1 MKDAIEDTLGA
12 DAAALISEVASQ
24 TVFDSINAGDDKLV
38 NGFKVTLTKADGS
51 TEEVTVNSVRFVYLY
66 TETALKTEVATKIAD
81 ITSAGTVNSETGAT
95 PEAKLT
101 ALLKKEIAKVS
112 GVSDVEITNLKKTAG
127 DPTATTVVQN
137 DKFSFDWSLTYNGS
151 LVSGTGAEANI
162 SAS

>member
-1 MKDAIEDTLGA
+1 M
-12 DAAALISEVASQ
+12 
-24 TVFDSINAGDDKLV
+24 

-127 DPTATTVVQN
+127 DPTATTVVQY